1 MKIVVLK
8 FGGTSVGTIKKI
20 KKVAEIIADYKKK
33 NYKVI
38 VISSAMSGVTN
49 ELIKKSSEIS
59 NDFSI
64 SEHDVL
70 VSSGEQIAC
79 SLIAGRLIHKGYKSR
94 SWLSWQIP
102 IITVGAH
109 KNSRINKINKNK
121 IIKYLKEGGIPIITG
136 FQGIN
141 NENRITTIGRGG
153 SDASAIMVA
162 KFFKAKRCIIY
173 TDVEGVYT
181 TDPNKLKKAK
191 KIKEISYEEML
202 EMASLGAKV
211 MQPVSIQD
219 ARLNRIDIEVKSSFK
234 KKTGT
239 LITKRSNII
248 NNKIVTG
255 ISSTQNDSK
264 VSLIGVKDKPGV
276 AASIFKPLSKNL
288 INVDMVVQNISANG
302 KETDLTFTIK
312 TEDLNKTKK
321 IIQENKNI
329 NYRKLL
335 FEKGVSKISVIG
347 VGMITTPG
355 VTFRMFQTLANK
367 KINIQVIS
375 TSEIKISVLI
385 DKKNTKKALIALHK
399 EFKLDNKK

>member
-20 KKVAEIIADYKKK
+20 KRVAEIIIGYKKK

-38 VISSAMSGVTN
+38 VVSSAMSGATN
-49 ELIKKSSEIS
+49 ELIKKSFEIS
-59 NDFSI
+59 DNFSE

-70 VSSGEQIAC
+70 VSSGEQVSC
-79 SLIAGRLIHKGYKSR
+79 SLIAGRLIHRGYKSR
-94 SWLSWQIP
+94 SWLSWQVP
-102 IITVGAH
+102 LLTVGAH
-109 KNSRINKINKNK
+109 KNSRINLINKNK
-121 IIKYLKEGGIPIITG
+121 IIKYLKEGGIPIVTG

-141 NENRITTIGRGG
+141 SQNRVTTIGRGG
-153 SDASAIMVA
+153 SDATAIMLA
-162 KFFKAKRCIIY
+162 KFFKAERCIIY
-173 TDVEGVYT
+173 TDVEGVFT

-191 KIKEISYEEML
+191 KIKVISYEEML

-219 ARLNRIDIEVKSSFK
+219 ARLNRIDIEVKSSFIK
-234 KKTGT
+234 KSGT
-239 LITKRSNII
+239 LITKKSNII
-248 NNKIVTG
+248 NNKIITG
-255 ISSTQNDSK
+255 ITSTQNDSK

-312 TEDLNKTKK
+312 SDALNKTKK
-321 IIQENKNI
+321 IIQENKTI

-335 FEKGVSKISVIG
+335 FEKGVSKISIIG

-399 EFKLDNKK
+399 EFKLDN